1 MKPRSAQGLGPM
13 PMFVVERFSLQVS
26 LKYGTQDMTDVS
38 SIAATKRHDSLGC
51 SMDRLDDDRTIEG
64 RDMSFYRKRSASAPP
79 GRVTTPATGR
89 GYLLG
94 LSAAGGHS
102 RRIFREHHSTVH
114 DFEQSAVY
122 LRNFADDY
130 RADLSGS
137 FDFML
142 LEINHNALERIADA
156 ADLRSVSELRP
167 VAAHADPVLGGML
180 GALFATVDGS
190 ADRSALFVD
199 QLSIA
204 IGVHVVQ
211 QYGNGR
217 GSAGASGR
225 RLSSRCQ
232 ARIKDL
238 VQSQLN
244 GELTVEQL
252 ASACNLSQATFL
264 RAFRETMGKTP
275 HRWLQQQRI
284 EKAVDLLQFSQTQL
298 SEIASVCGFSDQ
310 SHFTRSFV
318 QAMGATPGAW
328 RRSRQLS
335 A

>member
-1 MKPRSAQGLGPM
+1 
-13 PMFVVERFSLQVS
+13 
-26 LKYGTQDMTDVS
+26 MTGVA
-38 SIAATKRHDSLGC
+38 SIAAIKRHDSLGC
-51 SMDRLDDDRTIEG
+51 SMDKLDDDRTIEG
-64 RDMSFYRKRSASAPP
+64 RDMTFYRKRSASAPQD
-79 GRVTTPATGR
+79 RVTTPATGR

-94 LSAAGGHS
+94 LSAAGGHR
-102 RRIFREHHSTVH
+102 RRIFRVHHSTVH
-114 DFEQSAVY
+114 DFEQNAIY
-122 LRNFADDY
+122 LRDFADDY

-142 LEINHNALERIADA
+142 LEINHHALERIADA
-156 ADLRSVSELRP
+156 ADLKGVGELRP
-167 VAAHADPVLGGML
+167 IAAHPDPVLGGML

-204 IGVHVVQ
+204 IGVHVVE

-217 GSAGASGR
+217 GGAAVRGR
-225 RLSSRCQ
+225 RLSARCQ
-232 ARIKDL
+232 ARIRDL

-244 GELTVEQL
+244 GELSVEQL
-252 ASACNLSQATFL
+252 ASACNLSQTTFL

-284 EKAVDLLQFSQTQL
+284 EKAVDLLQFSQTRL

-310 SHFTRSFV
+310 SHFTRAFV
-318 QAMGATPGAW
+318 QAMGTTPGAW
-328 RRSRQLS
+328 RRSRQS
-335 A
+335 

>member
-1 MKPRSAQGLGPM
+1 ML
-13 PMFVVERFSLQVS
+13 VVERFSPQVS
-26 LKYGTQDMTDVS
+26 SKYGTQDMTDVS

-64 RDMSFYRKRSASAPP
+64 RDLTFYRKRSAAAPP

-89 GYLLG
+89 GYLVG
-94 LSAAGGHS
+94 LSAAGGHR
-102 RRIFREHHSTVH
+102 RRIFKEHHSSLH
-114 DFEQSAVY
+114 DFEQNAVY

-130 RADLSGS
+130 HADLSGS

-156 ADLRSVSELRP
+156 GDFKGVGELRSI
-167 VAAHADPVLGGML
+167 AAHPDPVLGGML
-180 GALFATVDGS
+180 GALFATVDGR

-199 QLSIA
+199 QLSVA

-211 QYGNGR
+211 QYGNHR
-217 GSAGASGR
+217 GGAAASGR

-244 GELTVEQL
+244 GDLSVEQL
-252 ASACNLSQATFL
+252 ASACNLSPASFL

-284 EKAVDLLQFSQTQL
+284 EKALDLLQFSQTQL
-298 SEIASVCGFSDQ
+298 SEIASACGFSDQ
-310 SHFTRSFV
+310 SHFTRAFV
-318 QAMGATPGAW
+318 QAMGTTPGAW
-328 RRSRQLS
+328 RRSRQS
-335 A
+335 